1 MNKCVCLSVCLR
13 DHIRSPHVQS
23 TPFVHVTYNRARL
36 DSPLAPLR
44 YVMHFRFV
52 DDLMFARNSH
62 EYRRREKAS
71 TQTDPPEGSTGARAE
86 SDIYDCLVSSFDSER
101 VCVS

>member
-1 MNKCVCLSVCLR
+1 
-13 DHIRSPHVQS
+13 
-23 TPFVHVTYNRARL
+23 
-36 DSPLAPLR
+36 
-44 YVMHFRFV
+44 
-52 DDLMFARNSH
+52 MFARNSH